1 MLFVIGILENQQ
13 RKSRFPLTTGGVT
26 DISNYKVAILL
37 KKYTQ
42 KKCPRLVADFGQ
54 RL

>member
-1 MLFVIGILENQQ
+1 MLFVIGNLNNHENQQ

-37 KKYTQ
+37 KIYTQ
-42 KKCPRLVADFGQ
+42 KK
-54 RL
+54 